1 MRTRSIPCP
10 PAASDSILVHPFTRA
25 DSLYKT
31 LPALTNL
38 YRTLRVPMLKSRCGT
53 EEVAMKRI
61 MIWSGLALL
70 LVATGI
76 FVVRAHGSG
85 RRGFG
90 RGGWGHHGPL
100 AYVAYE
106 LNLSDAQKSQI
117 HSMWEAERPA
127 VASLLQELASENRE
141 MDSATAQGNLDDNK
155 VETIAARQGATITK
169 LLVEKERLKSK
180 VYTTVLNPEQR
191 TKADELQ
198 KKWHS
203 RMDYVAAKIGN
214 GGE

>member
-1 MRTRSIPCP
+1 
-10 PAASDSILVHPFTRA
+10 
-25 DSLYKT
+25 
-31 LPALTNL
+31 
-38 YRTLRVPMLKSRCGT
+38 MLKSRCDK
-53 EEVAMKRI
+53 EEVVMKRI
-61 MIWSGLALL
+61 MIWSSLALL

-85 RRGFG
+85 RRVFG
-90 RGGWGHHGPL
+90 RGGCSHHGPL
-100 AYVAYE
+100 GYLAYE

-117 HSMWEAERPA
+117 QSMWKAERPA

-141 MDSATAQGNLDDNK
+141 MDSATAQGNLDDNE
-155 VETIAARQGATITK
+155 VAAIAARQGATVTK

-198 KKWHS
+198 KKWRS
-203 RMDYVAAKIGN
+203 RLDYVAARIGD